1 MTFPKYMEEPDWKK
15 NKKRSV
21 KQEKKVASLASGF
34 LVPGSGSGN
43 FKGDVQSPVFK
54 IECKSTEKDSIS
66 VKLAWLQKIENE
78 ALSDGKVPILSIE
91 MGKERYYIL
100 REAEFKDYVGYTK

>member
-78 ALSDGKVPILSIE
+78 ELEINLDSILNNVVSKLKIIT
-91 MGKERYYIL
+91 R
-100 REAEFKDYVGYTK
+100 